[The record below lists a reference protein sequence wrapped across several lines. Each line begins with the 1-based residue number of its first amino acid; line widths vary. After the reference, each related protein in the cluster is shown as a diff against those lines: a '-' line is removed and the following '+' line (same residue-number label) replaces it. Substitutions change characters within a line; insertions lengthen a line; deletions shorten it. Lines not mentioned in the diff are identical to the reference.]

1 MRLFRRILWALA
13 LTGLSACS
21 QIPANLKTVFS
32 PSGTTGAKGPA
43 AETKPL
49 LATSDE
55 AEKAPL
61 KADLSQIMHMLADGR
76 QDQARVAL
84 KAYRAKDPK
93 NPLARSLQEQLDAN
107 PIQMLGKPA
116 TTYTVQPG
124 DTLGGLAER
133 FLGSSSKFVILARYN
148 HIARSK
154 DLRVGQVI
162 KLPARATPAEAPAPQ
177 EESGTG
183 PSDASPP
190 TDHPSTPN
198 EKPAQDLNP
207 VDTGAAQPPAQE
219 KTGKSDAKS
228 LLLVQ
233 KYHKQALAAY
243 RKQNLDQAI
252 ALWDKALAIDPNYE
266 PALGYRARAMELK
279 KRLNQLEGGAH

>member
-1 MRLFRRILWALA
+1 MRLFRRMLWGLALA
-13 LTGLSACS
+13 GLSACS
-21 QIPANLKTVFS
+21 QIPANLKTGFS
-32 PSGTTGAKGPA
+32 PSDATGAKVST
-43 AETKPL
+43 AESKPSP
-49 LATSDE
+49 TGDE

-61 KADLSQIMHMLADGR
+61 KADLSQIIHMLEDGR

-93 NPLARSLQEQLDAN
+93 NPLALSLQQQLDTN
-107 PIQMLGKPA
+107 PISMLGKPA

-133 FLGSSSKFVILARYN
+133 FLGNSSKFVILARYN

-162 KLPARATPAEAPAPQ
+162 RLPASATPAEASATPNGAG
-177 EESGTG
+177 S
-183 PSDASPP
+183 SDASPP
-190 TDHPSTPN
+190 MDHPGMPN
-198 EKPAQDLNP
+198 EKSAQDQDLNP
-207 VDTGAAQPPAQE
+207 VNAREPQPPADEQTS
-219 KTGKSDAKS
+219 KPDAKS

-243 RKQNLDQAI
+243 RRQNLDQAI
-252 ALWDKALAIDPNYE
+252 ALWNKALAIDPNYE
-266 PALGYRARAMELK
+266 PALGYRARALELK
-279 KRLNQLEGGAH
+279 KRLHQLEGGTH

>member
-1 MRLFRRILWALA
+1 MRLFRRVLWGLA
-13 LTGLSACS
+13 LVGLSACS
-21 QIPANLKTVFS
+21 QIPSNLKTAFS
-32 PSGTTGAKGPA
+32 PSDTSGTKGAA
-43 AETKPL
+43 TESKPSQ
-49 LATSDE
+49 AGDE

-61 KADLSQIMHMLADGR
+61 KADLNQIIQMLEDGR

-84 KAYRAKDPK
+84 KTYRAKDPK
-93 NPLARSLQEQLDAN
+93 NPLALSLQQQLDAN
-107 PIQMLGKPA
+107 PIRMLGKPA

-154 DLRVGQVI
+154 DLRIGEVI
-162 KLPARATPAEAPAPQ
+162 KLPASAIPAETPVPLGA
-177 EESGTG
+177 SS
-183 PSDASPP
+183 SDTSPL

-198 EKPAQDLNP
+198 EKSAQDLNP
-207 VDTGAAQPPAQE
+207 VDTGGAQPPAHEQ
-219 KTGKSDAKS
+219 TGKLDAKS
-228 LLLVQ
+228 LLIVQ

-279 KRLNQLEGGAH
+279 KRMNQLESGTH